1 MKETTAQRL
10 RMIMDERKLRQID
23 IVRMCEPFCKQYN
36 LTLSK
41 SDLSQFVHGKVVPS
55 QWKISIL
62 SHGLN
67 VSEAWLMGYDVPRER
82 KPDLTAEEVQ
92 SIVSEKYKEDQVPKT
107 PEARIVSFGM
117 DRLPQADREQILN
130 VIRAMYAKRPELFRK
145 DDNDDA

>member
-55 QWKISIL
+55 QWKIMVL
-62 SHGLN
+62 L
-67 VSEAWLMGYDVPRER
+67 
-82 KPDLTAEEVQ
+82 LTATSNIFWSASNIQ
-92 SIVSEKYKEDQVPKT
+92 SLAYSVSRT
-107 PEARIVSFGM
+107 AIVSFGM